1 MNFLAHIYLSG
12 DSVPIT
18 IGNFIGDFLRGVKVE
33 SFNSEIQKGI
43 RLHRSIDLFTDN
55 HDVVMRSKKRLWNKY
70 RHFSGVIVDI
80 YYDHYLAKNWHEFS
94 SVPLDEYVNNFYNI
108 ILTHEHIL
116 PERVNQ
122 VLPYMKKENWLLNY
136 ANFEGIDNVMQGMS
150 RRTKH
155 DSKMEESVKELKEG
169 YEEFEG
175 DFFEFFPDLEQH
187 VKGYLNQIE

>member
-136 ANFEGIDNVMQGMS
+136 ANFEGIDNVMQDMS